1 MERGLLWLPLLAVF
15 VGLAWAGWNEYQ
27 KVQAYE
33 RWATDFDRSKYD
45 IRAVLGQVGSTLT
58 WGRPTRQGPVG
69 LISLS
74 LTEVEHIQL
83 QVDGRVIEPGTEP
96 QGGKLV
102 HLEIGLSQGPSY
114 QIPFTDVDLA
124 RRWQKALQ
132 ELIQA
137 LKSASDNL
145 ETL

>member
-15 VGLAWAGWNEYQ
+15 VGLAWAGWNEYH

-33 RWATDFDRSKYD
+33 RWATGFDRSKYD

-58 WGRPTRQGPVG
+58 WGRPTRQGPVD

-83 QVDGRVIEPGTEP
+83 QVDSRVIEPGTEP

-102 HLEIGLSQGPSY
+102 YLEVGLNHGPSY
-114 QIPFTDVDLA
+114 QIPFTDLDLA